1 MLSSST
7 IILKNK
13 LINNFGSYDFKN
25 GNDALLNYVGLI
37 KDKYVDT
44 EDVFLRD
51 QLTSLF
57 INIQFFPRKI
67 ELNSKRNINSL
78 VNDEFRYIFDNIN
91 NDEILKELLDFFEDG
106 TITQLQE
113 TVTKLQE
120 TVNRLEN
127 IVTQLQDILLE
138 KSKPCCDID
147 Y

>member
-1 MLSSST
+1 MQSSST
-7 IILKNK
+7 IILKHK
-13 LINNFGSYDFKN
+13 LINHFRSYDFKN
-25 GNDALLNYVGLI
+25 GNDNLSNYVELI
-37 KDKYVDT
+37 KNKYI
-44 EDVFLRD
+44 ENVFLQN
-51 QLTSLF
+51 QLTTLF
-57 INIQFFPRKI
+57 NNIKDFPRYI
-67 ELNSKRNINSL
+67 EIHSKRDINSL
-78 VNDEFRYIFDNIN
+78 VNEKFDYLFNNIN